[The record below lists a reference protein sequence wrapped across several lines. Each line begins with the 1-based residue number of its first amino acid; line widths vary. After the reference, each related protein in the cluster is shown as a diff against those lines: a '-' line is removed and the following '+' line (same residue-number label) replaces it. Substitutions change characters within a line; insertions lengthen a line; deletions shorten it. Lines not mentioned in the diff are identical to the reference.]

1 MESICGNM
9 LKCCLGQRSARV
21 LTKIWWL
28 SSFSKILF
36 VGSQSE
42 INEQLKCLFRST
54 FRLFPFSFQPSNAQ
68 THIRTP
74 SIVFR
79 IINFNQT
86 MPTLVLDLESSSVCC
101 YLALCE
107 RLLDQWGI
115 LKHSPQ
121 RRCIFISHCIGG
133 EKSSRVHNMD
143 LLWLKWIIS
152 ITIWRELILS
162 LFGSLVYKKSLFF

>member
-1 MESICGNM
+1 MESMCGNM
-9 LKCCLGQRSARV
+9 LKCCLGQRSAWV

-86 MPTLVLDLESSSVCC
+86 MPSLVLDLESSSMCC
-101 YLALCE
+101 CLAGNIETFPSKKMYLY
-107 RLLDQWGI
+107 
-115 LKHSPQ
+115 
-121 RRCIFISHCIGG
+121 
-133 EKSSRVHNMD
+133 
-143 LLWLKWIIS
+143 
-152 ITIWRELILS
+152 LS
-162 LFGSLVYKKSLFF
+162 LVERKASSFWPSFRPNQTWGAWQFMVFLSIKAVLRATYHY